1 MVPDSRVN
9 FDIGASSP
17 KSGTVGPVGGDRPAV
32 AVKVTVIFD
41 YYSDAV
47 TAVTSCFV
55 LILPASLNSC
65 IKEYGSTPMQIVIF
79 HVFWLCFLSIS
90 PFILYTL
97 PYCRTLFNNSLLFSS
112 KESALEVMVV
122 SVMVSPWEVLASWTT
137 PSAATP

>member
-1 MVPDSRVN
+1 M
-9 FDIGASSP
+9 
-17 KSGTVGPVGGDRPAV
+17 GPVGGDRH

>member
-1 MVPDSRVN
+1 MVPDSRVH

-17 KSGTVGPVGGDRPAV
+17 RSGTAGPVGGDRPAV
-32 AVKVTVIFD
+32 AVKVAVIFD
-41 YYSDAV
+41 VFDP
-47 TAVTSCFV
+47 VTSCFV

-122 SVMVSPWEVLASWTT
+122 TVMVSPWEVLASWTT